1 MYWLVILL
9 YWSNYICFLFKVSI
23 ESTNS
28 FSEPDEAHEN
38 LAPQLKSLKED
49 PETKKKKEIHKN
61 LMSEALKKVELR
73 NIQKKQFQLS
83 RFL

>member
-1 MYWLVILL
+1 M
-9 YWSNYICFLFKVSI
+9 FLFKVSI

-73 NIQKKQFQLS
+73 KIQSKQFQLS
-83 RFL
+83 RFLDSNI